1 MAEQSARI
9 KETPLRLQEKKNLKK
24 NLMSYFAKRLLKQQ

>member
-9 KETPLRLQEKKNLKK
+9 KETPLRLQEKKNL
-24 NLMSYFAKRLLKQQ
+24 MSYFAKRLLKQQ